1 MCSSRLRNE
10 KVLIGIL
17 DQPSPSCKAFSLKS
31 SLFMNVYN
39 FRTWIHTILKK
50 DGVESAQTAESE
62 SSEESELCT
71 DTTDMRGTGSGQQR
85 YCYSLLLIEIA
96 ALILLLLR

>member
-1 MCSSRLRNE
+1 
-10 KVLIGIL
+10 
-17 DQPSPSCKAFSLKS
+17 
-31 SLFMNVYN
+31 MNVYN

-71 DTTDMRGTGSGQQR
+71 DTTDMRGTGSAQQR
-85 YCYSLLLIEIA
+85 YCYSLILIEIA
-96 ALILLLLR
+96 ALILLVLRWIKTTIQHYCILYVGLIDIRIIIVVLISF

>member
-62 SSEESELCT
+62 SSEESEES
-71 DTTDMRGTGSGQQR
+71 TDMRDNGQQR
-85 YCYSLLLIEIA
+85 YCYSLILIEIA

>member
-1 MCSSRLRNE
+1 MCSSRLQNE

-62 SSEESELCT
+62 SSEESEEST
-71 DTTDMRGTGSGQQR
+71 DLRGTGSGQQR
-85 YCYSLLLIEIA
+85 YCYSLILIEIA